1 MKCTVRRK
9 TTLSSFVTL
18 LVCSTALLVAR
29 CEAVDQTNERPIYFG
44 AVDLANL
51 QTARLNVVSVGDPNI
66 IPPGPCRIGLSFLDA
81 KGIIINDRNGRPMAT
96 QLAVVQGASGLLDM
110 SAGAIIIVGG
120 FNGRV
125 QFRALV
131 QLPPAPRDGSAD
143 PCANVIPTLE
153 IFDQLTGRTALFLH
167 PALIRGFDP
176 QPDPPGVPVFL
187 Q

>member
-44 AVDLANL
+44 AVGLANL
-51 QTARLNVVSVGDPNI
+51 QTARLNVVSIGDPSI

-81 KGIIINDRNGRPMAT
+81 RGIIINDRNGRPMSA
-96 QLAVVQGASGLLDM
+96 QFDVSQGEAVFFDFS
-110 SAGAIIIVGG
+110 SRSIII
-120 FNGRV
+120 NGRV

-131 QLPPAPRDGSAD
+131 TLPPPPNDGSAD

-153 IFDQLTGRTALFLH
+153 IFDQLTSRTLLLLH

-176 QPDPPGVPVFL
+176 QPDPPGVPVLL

>member
-1 MKCTVRRK
+1 MIPHIAKLAATL
-9 TTLSSFVTL
+9 TLLILSSAQ
-18 LVCSTALLVAR
+18 LVPLASAA
-29 CEAVDQTNERPIYFG
+29 DQTDERPIYFG
-44 AVDLANL
+44 AVGLANL
-51 QTARLNVVSVGDPNI
+51 QIARLNVVSIGDPGI

-81 KGIIINDRNGRPMAT
+81 RGIIINDRNGRPMTA
-96 QLAVVQGASGLLDM
+96 QLDVAQGTSAFLDM
-110 SAGAIIIVGG
+110 SAGAIIINGG

-131 QLPPAPRDGSAD
+131 ALPPAPSDGSVD
-143 PCANVIPTLE
+143 PCSNVIPTLE
-153 IFDQLTGRTALFLH
+153 IIDQLTGRTALFLH

>member
-1 MKCTVRRK
+1 MKRTVSRK
-9 TTLSSFVTL
+9 TTFSLF
-18 LVCSTALLVAR
+18 ALLLGCSVVLTASR
-29 CEAVDQTNERPIYFG
+29 SEAADQTNERPIYFG
-44 AVDLANL
+44 VVGLASL
-51 QTARLNVVSVGDPNI
+51 QTARLNVVSIGDQNL

-81 KGIIINDRNGRPMAT
+81 RGIIINDRNGRPMAT
-96 QLAVVQGASGLLDM
+96 QLDVAQGASGLLDM
-110 SAGAIIIVGG
+110 SAGAIIVVGG

-131 QLPPAPRDGSAD
+131 QLPPAPRDGSVD